1 MNRSFILTVL
11 LVLLPLSTQAED
23 DISEGYFPQ
32 QMTAREL
39 LQACASSSLTRT
51 GRQRKRYC
59 HGFVSG
65 VEEAIRLFQRKASST
80 RAFVVCAPDNT
91 SSRQF
96 AEAFMRYA
104 GRKSVDLDK
113 SAAMVTLDAL
123 QNAYPC
129 TSQPTKK

>member
-1 MNRSFILTVL
+1 MNRSLILTVL
-11 LVLLPLSTQAED
+11 LVLLPLSTQAKD
-23 DISEGYFPQ
+23 DFSEGYFPQ

-39 LQACASSSLTRT
+39 LHACASSSLTRT

-80 RAFVVCAPDNT
+80 QAFVVCAPDNT

-129 TSQPTKK
+129 ASEPTQK